1 MIFAAF
7 YVTLLS
13 RLTISVS
20 ILRRKIVKITEVR
33 LRLVKDPGKLKAVA
47 SITIDECFVVH
58 DLRVV
63 ENEGNL
69 FIAMPNKRIGTG
81 EFRDVAHPINNETRD
96 TLAKIVLDKYKEEL
110 AKATDD

>member
-1 MIFAAF
+1 ME
-7 YVTLLS
+7 
-13 RLTISVS
+13 
-20 ILRRKIVKITEVR
+20 ITEVR
-33 LRLVKDPGKLKAVA
+33 LRLVRDPGKLRAAA
-47 SITIDECFVVH
+47 SITIDGCFVVH

-96 TLAKIVLDKYKEEL
+96 YIAKLVIDKYNEEIR
-110 AKATDD
+110 ASANQD

>member
-1 MIFAAF
+1 M
-7 YVTLLS
+7 
-13 RLTISVS
+13 
-20 ILRRKIVKITEVR
+20 
-33 LRLVKDPGKLKAVA
+33 RLVRDPGKLRAAA
-47 SITIDECFVVH
+47 SITIDGCFVVH

-96 TLAKIVLDKYKEEL
+96 YIAKLVIDKYNEEIR
-110 AKATDD
+110 ASANQD